1 MPAELNRDLRVLG
14 ALELGFSYNSSDQN
28 GYDASAARYTPWF
41 YNYGEWSLKPSVT
54 FLAGPQGPGTRP
66 MALELS
72 GSWQRRRYPYRTAQ
86 DAAGAYNGGPLR
98 TDGWSLGVSLNYP
111 MLRRLSLV
119 LDAALSRNSSN
130 QGFEQFYRYNY
141 SVANYLFGVRYEY

>member
-1 MPAELNRDLRVLG
+1 
-14 ALELGFSYNSSDQN
+14 
-28 GYDASAARYTPWF
+28 
-41 YNYGEWSLKPSVT
+41 
-54 FLAGPQGPGTRP
+54 
-66 MALELS
+66 
-72 GSWQRRRYPYRTAQ
+72 
-86 DAAGAYNGGPLR
+86 
-98 TDGWSLGVSLNYP
+98 